1 MRFFLHIKRDF
12 LYICSVFQSL
22 KHATKI
28 VKNMTKQL
36 HTKKGTGKE
45 IARLLGVSEHTVSDA
60 IRGKIDTETARRIR
74 TMAIRNYGAIEIE
87 I

>member
-1 MRFFLHIKRDF
+1 
-12 LYICSVFQSL
+12 
-22 KHATKI
+22 
-28 VKNMTKQL
+28 MTKQL